1 MLTFCYRDAWHGM
14 ADGITAGIYRR
25 RKDQALLQK
34 TGGQAESSYLFAMT
48 IMGTHDYR
56 IALALLW
63 MVLPWLSDQ
72 IIFHYSG
79 SLKFASSYLNL
90 RDQSFIQN
98 SYIINSFQNCSLNQN
113 SLQICEILVT
123 IPKTCIAKMRGNI
136 LKFIWKFT
144 ELQIIKSI

>member
-1 MLTFCYRDAWHGM
+1 M

-25 RKDQALLQK
+25 RKDQVLLQK
-34 TGGQAESSYLFAMT
+34 TGGQAESSYPFAMT
-48 IMGTHDYR
+48 IMGMRDYR

-79 SLKFASSYLNL
+79 SLKFASLYLNL
-90 RDQSFIQN
+90 RDQAFIQN
-98 SYIINSFQNCSLNQN
+98 SNIINSFQNCSLTR
-113 SLQICEILVT
+113 ICEILVT
-123 IPKTCIAKMRGNI
+123 IPKICIAKMRGNI
-136 LKFIWKFT
+136 LKFMWKFT